1 MSSVS
6 IVAYFRTMF
15 HEAMAVKDKKNKK
28 KIIQKQCNRV
38 NIIQQPP
45 AKLERE
51 CTVFD
56 GLNFKAGQFGA

>member
-1 MSSVS
+1 
-6 IVAYFRTMF
+6 MF
-15 HEAMAVKDKKNKK
+15 HEAMAVKDKKKKK

-45 AKLERE
+45 VIIKLERE

-56 GLNFKAGQFGA
+56 GLNFKAGQFGAWTYTL